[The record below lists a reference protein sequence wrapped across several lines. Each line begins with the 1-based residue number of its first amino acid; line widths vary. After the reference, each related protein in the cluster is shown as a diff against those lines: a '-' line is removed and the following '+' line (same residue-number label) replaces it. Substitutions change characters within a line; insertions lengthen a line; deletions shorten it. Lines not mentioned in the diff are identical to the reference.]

1 MDDVTIPL
9 TAKADNTILDPASM
23 VATISN
29 FTTTGMD
36 DFTVTP
42 LGVLSDGTNLAMVL
56 NLAPNQPD
64 MLPEETMFIIDV
76 CSLNIDNKP
85 LSELLSSESLNTVT
99 LGMVWMLSKWNA
111 TVPSVRS
118 SDVFRANATSA
129 CWFKNA
135 SICILQV
142 IV

>member
-1 MDDVTIPL
+1 
-9 TAKADNTILDPASM
+9 
-23 VATISN
+23 
-29 FTTTGMD
+29 MD

-85 LSELLSSESLNTVT
+85 LSELLSSESLNTVYAYSEQQADGT
-99 LGMVWMLSKWNA
+99 YTFTCKIQM
-111 TVPSVRS
+111 
-118 SDVFRANATSA
+118 DATSRPFRVSPILRMA
-129 CWFKNA
+129 FGNTMLKFKRLIKF
-135 SICILQV
+135 SIFSKSPVILL
-142 IV
+142 ISNWLEKWIEIL